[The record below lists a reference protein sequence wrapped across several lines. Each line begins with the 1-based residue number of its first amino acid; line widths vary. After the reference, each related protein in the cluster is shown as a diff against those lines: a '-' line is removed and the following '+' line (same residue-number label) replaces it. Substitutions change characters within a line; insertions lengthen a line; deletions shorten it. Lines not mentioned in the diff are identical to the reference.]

1 MFDGRTNLS
10 QAVVEDV
17 RNFFGPALYETII
30 PRNVRL
36 AEAPSYG
43 VPIMKYDASATGA
56 KAYQAFTKEFLARE
70 KAMKKAMKKEGK

>member
-1 MFDGRTNLS
+1 M
-10 QAVVEDV
+10 
-17 RNFFGPALYETII
+17 YETII

-43 VPIMKYDASATGA
+43 VPIIKYDPSAPGA

-70 KAMKKAMKKEGK
+70 RARKKAK